1 MIEPTTMMA
10 FSNISKGEATE
21 ATGQAISIIQNY
33 QKAKSTIRQLKADA
47 KAVLGFGEVEA
58 QRIREKA
65 LNVKSDATAQAAR
78 AGLDITSQQ
87 NQDIQSTITFN
98 SETNAYEIKQAAK
111 NQYDKMMHE
120 AEQMRKANRS
130 NAFKGVL
137 NLGGN
142 LLKSA
147 TGPKG

>member
-1 MIEPTTMMA
+1 MIPPTTALA
-10 FSNISKGEATE
+10 FSNISKSEIGNAV
-21 ATGQAISIIQNY
+21 GQGLDIIKNY
-33 QKAKSTIRQLKADA
+33 QQTKSTIRQLKADA

-58 QRIREKA
+58 QRIRDKA
-65 LNVKSDATAQAAR
+65 LNVKSDATAQAAGS
-78 AGLDITSQQ
+78 GLDITSQQ
-87 NQDIQSTITFN
+87 NQDIQSTITYN

-120 AEQMRKANRS
+120 AEQMRQANKS

-142 LLKSA
+142 LLKAA
-147 TGPKG
+147 TGPK

>member
-1 MIEPTTMMA
+1 MIPPTTALA
-10 FSNISKGEATE
+10 FSNISKSEIGGAI
-21 ATGQAISIIQNY
+21 GQGLDIIKNY
-33 QKAKSTIRQLKADA
+33 QQTKSTIRQLKADA

-58 QRIREKA
+58 QRIRDKA
-65 LNVKSDATAQAAR
+65 LNVKSDATAQTAE

-87 NQDIQSTITFN
+87 NQDIQSTITYN

-120 AEQMRKANRS
+120 AEQMRQANKS

-142 LLKSA
+142 LLKAA
-147 TGPKG
+147 TGPK

>member
-1 MIEPTTMMA
+1 MLPPTTNLA
-10 FSNISKGEATE
+10 FSNISKSEIGDS
-21 ATGQAISIIQNY
+21 TGQAISIIQNY

-58 QRIREKA
+58 NRVREKA
-65 LNVKSDATAQAAR
+65 LNVKSDALAQTAGAN
-78 AGLDITSQQ
+78 LDITSQQ
-87 NQDIQSTITFN
+87 NQDIQSTITYN

-120 AEQMRKANRS
+120 AEQMRQANKS

-142 LLKSA
+142 LLKAA
-147 TGPKG
+147 TGPG